1 MFRFHGDAIGAAGRI
16 TAPYDDVIPAQASA
30 ALPEL
35 GGVARAHAGRFEHRG
50 IFRFEEAR
58 AELVG
63 RREGDAYETL
73 IMAVVEGLNINEMV
87 TADRLV
93 ARLVSSRRPDNPE
106 PSITP
111 IGSHFENLR
120 IAGYP
125 VKLDLATDTFHAL
138 STFSSLARAYQDDT
152 DNSRERLAQ
161 VGSIAGSEQASQR
174 ILEYLPASP
183 LVEQLHSATT
193 KPQPAPAIYSTTL
206 VREVLGVPRHAA
218 TVCGHVIE
226 IEGFG
231 IIRLAEFHVA
241 SNWKRLTM
249 LRVNLGSP
257 IRGEWMSAA
266 AQGNGSDW

>member
-16 TAPYDDVIPAQASA
+16 TAPYDDVIPAQATA

-63 RREGDAYETL
+63 RRDGDVYETL
-73 IMAVVEGLNINEMV
+73 IMAAVEGLNINEMV
-87 TADRLV
+87 TADRIV

-120 IAGYP
+120 IAGYR
-125 VKLDLATDTFHAL
+125 VRLDLATDTFHAL
-138 STFSSLARAYQDDT
+138 STYSSLARAYQDDT
-152 DNSRERLAQ
+152 DNSRERLSR
-161 VGSIAGSEQASQR
+161 VGALAGREQASPR
-174 ILEYLPASP
+174 MMEYLPSSP
-183 LVEQLHSATT
+183 FAEQIQSATT
-193 KPQPAPAIYSTTL
+193 QSRPAPEIYSTTL
-206 VREVLGVPRHAA
+206 VRRIRGIPSHGAN
-218 TVCGHVIE
+218 VCGHVIE
-226 IEGFG
+226 IAGFG
-231 IIRLAEFHVA
+231 VIRLAEFHI
-241 SNWKRLTM
+241 SRHWKRLTM

-257 IRGEWMSAA
+257 VRGEWMSAA